1 MAGKNYHRDGKGYSE
16 ADPKFGKNYR
26 VSMYEVCLLICIEE
40 CTNMAQNPKDGFTLF
55 VAFFLLERKG
65 VNDDNGRLRF
75 LCWFREQKTRF
86 SLFEM
91 CSKIAHRLTRGNSS
105 YETEG

>member
-1 MAGKNYHRDGKGYSE
+1 MNYFSCFE
-16 ADPKFGKNYR
+16 SAFLML
-26 VSMYEVCLLICIEE
+26 VLTSFFV
-40 CTNMAQNPKDGFTLF
+40 AVFF